1 MGGAAE
7 GTTCTASSRAELAT
21 IEKTACGARQPP
33 SQRRNVLVVDDLY
46 LNRIVLGKL
55 LASFGF
61 VVTYSSD
68 GQEAVDTFMKR
79 KESNE
84 DFCLILM
91 VRTEP
96 YFHAK
101 VGA

>member
-1 MGGAAE
+1 MGALAD
-7 GTTCTASSRAELAT
+7 GTTCTASSRAVVSP
-21 IEKTACGARQPP
+21 IEKAAPGPSEPP
-33 SQRRNVLVVDDLY
+33 SEKRTVLVVDDLH

-68 GQEAVDTFMKR
+68 GKEAVDTFQKR

-84 DFCLILM
+84 DFYAILM
-91 VRTEP
+91 VSTWALLICLPR
-96 YFHAK
+96 A
-101 VGA
+101 